1 MAAALESA
9 VAAPQSVEAPQML
22 MALAAPQAEET
33 PAQSEPAVDN
43 GETETEEDYAI
54 TAGSATLTIN
64 GMPVGGAAYV
74 NDTANN
80 AIRNALL
87 GAVEHLRTDLAEG
100 SDGIVDIR
108 ITVGEG
114 TYEGG
119 VDLGASDDANSLRTK
134 LLESLGLTGD
144 GEGPIANISIVAED
158 AMETDADGNEN
169 PTANAN
175 GKAVIEGDLIF
186 DGFNTLLAGIYIGM
200 NSKINAANGDRFSYY
215 GTELD
220 DDVDIEVD
228 SVGEVTVDTGDGDD
242 TVTLTVKQEP
252 TTRVDVD
259 SQAIEEIIT
268 TEIINYV
275 ASGESVEEIT
285 SRDSFEQLVGDMVQK
300 ITEESVSGSNKRERA
315 KVTVKTGAGDDV
327 ADVKVVNATAF
338 DAVDQGVGQTPAYS
352 FAFDL
357 SATDVEHRPRRRR
370 GRSHRLRRHERPL
383 WPEGPAGGA

>member
-87 GAVEHLRTDLAEG
+87 GAVEHLRTGLAEG

-119 VDLGASDDANSLRTK
+119 VDLGASDDADSLRAK

-144 GEGPIANISIVAED
+144 GAFANISIVAEG
-158 AMETDADGNEN
+158 AMETDADGNED

-259 SQAIEEIIT
+259 SQAIQEIIT

-315 KVTVKTGAGDDV
+315 KVTVKTGAGRRCGGR
-327 ADVKVVNATAF
+327 
-338 DAVDQGVGQTPAYS
+338 QGRQRHG
-352 FAFDL
+352 L
-357 SATDVEHRPRRRR
+357 RRR
-370 GRSHRLRRHERPL
+370 GSGRRPDSRIQL
-383 WPEGPAGGA
+383 CL

>member
-87 GAVEHLRTDLAEG
+87 GAVEHLHTGLAKG

-119 VDLGASDDANSLRTK
+119 VDLGASDDTNSLRTK
-134 LLESLGLTGD
+134 LLESL

-175 GKAVIEGDLIF
+175 GRAVIEGDLIF
-186 DGFNTLLAGIYIGM
+186 DGFNTLLAGIYI
-200 NSKINAANGDRFSYY
+200 A
-215 GTELD
+215 
-220 DDVDIEVD
+220 
-228 SVGEVTVDTGDGDD
+228 
-242 TVTLTVKQEP
+242 
-252 TTRVDVD
+252 
-259 SQAIEEIIT
+259 
-268 TEIINYV
+268 
-275 ASGESVEEIT
+275 
-285 SRDSFEQLVGDMVQK
+285 
-300 ITEESVSGSNKRERA
+300 
-315 KVTVKTGAGDDV
+315 
-327 ADVKVVNATAF
+327 
-338 DAVDQGVGQTPAYS
+338 
-352 FAFDL
+352 
-357 SATDVEHRPRRRR
+357 
-370 GRSHRLRRHERPL
+370 
-383 WPEGPAGGA
+383 

>member
-1 MAAALESA
+1 
-9 VAAPQSVEAPQML
+9 
-22 MALAAPQAEET
+22 
-33 PAQSEPAVDN
+33 
-43 GETETEEDYAI
+43 
-54 TAGSATLTIN
+54 
-64 GMPVGGAAYV
+64 MPVGGAAYV

-87 GAVEHLRTDLAEG
+87 GAVEHLSTGLAEG

-134 LLESLGLTGD
+134 LLESLGLRGD

-175 GKAVIEGDLIF
+175 GRAVIEGDLIF

-200 NSKINAANGDRFSYY
+200 NGKINAANGDRFSYY

-252 TTRVDVD
+252 TTRVDAD
-259 SQAIEEIIT
+259 PQAIRRSSPPGPLIMSPPAR
-268 TEIINYV
+268 
-275 ASGESVEEIT
+275 ASKS
-285 SRDSFEQLVGDMVQK
+285 S
-300 ITEESVSGSNKRERA
+300 
-315 KVTVKTGAGDDV
+315 
-327 ADVKVVNATAF
+327 
-338 DAVDQGVGQTPAYS
+338 
-352 FAFDL
+352 
-357 SATDVEHRPRRRR
+357 
-370 GRSHRLRRHERPL
+370 LRRTALNSSWATWCKRSPRKAF
-383 WPEGPAGGA
+383 PAPTSASAPGSR